1 MEYNKILFKDVS
13 MFSTDLELSD
23 DYVEGLNKPDEC
35 FDDIFSELMESA
47 VFLKEDSEKG
57 YKLSLIFS
65 DIEFDTSTL
74 FFSVI
79 CEYPEEDLKFSH
91 TYALSLISN
100 LPQSKI
106 VNFERKYEGVI
117 IQLEKCSFDKDF
129 DFFMRCFEP
138 VFTYGLGFV
147 FYFFHKYDGK
157 LEAVLDRNPLFEHL
171 FRLKHQYDN
180 LVAKTKD
187 FDRSVL
193 KAKEQLQKLRRR
205 HEKEIKELR
214 KGFVQEISRKD
225 VQNKE
230 FAEKLRTLKEDNIK
244 ALNDLKTY
252 RKQERE
258 NVKAQ
263 QDARDLDKK
272 FIELEDEIKNLRKQL
287 ADKDSEFD
295 RQVGIIE
302 KLRASKEKQER
313 KLKSLQEYLEFLEFQ
328 FEEMAENNERVVI
341 SDVKEFAQPL
351 EKTDS
356 FFRKLKGLKVLV
368 IGGHVNWQN
377 KLKEIYPEFSYIAS
391 DNVNFSVGMLKTAD
405 LVFFNILHCSHTLY
419 YKVKENINW
428 GRDKS
433 EYKDRLVYVN
443 SNSLEDFTLCLKEK
457 LM

>member
-1 MEYNKILFKDVS
+1 M
-13 MFSTDLELSD
+13 
-23 DYVEGLNKPDEC
+23 
-35 FDDIFSELMESA
+35 
-47 VFLKEDSEKG
+47 
-57 YKLSLIFS
+57 
-65 DIEFDTSTL
+65 
-74 FFSVI
+74 
-79 CEYPEEDLKFSH
+79 
-91 TYALSLISN
+91 
-100 LPQSKI
+100 
-106 VNFERKYEGVI
+106 
-117 IQLEKCSFDKDF
+117 
-129 DFFMRCFEP
+129 
-138 VFTYGLGFV
+138 
-147 FYFFHKYDGK
+147 
-157 LEAVLDRNPLFEHL
+157 
-171 FRLKHQYDN
+171 
-180 LVAKTKD
+180 
-187 FDRSVL
+187 
-193 KAKEQLQKLRRR
+193 
-205 HEKEIKELR
+205 
-214 KGFVQEISRKD
+214 
-225 VQNKE
+225 
-230 FAEKLRTLKEDNIK
+230 
-244 ALNDLKTY
+244 
-252 RKQERE
+252 
-258 NVKAQ
+258 
-263 QDARDLDKK
+263 
-272 FIELEDEIKNLRKQL
+272 EDEIKNLRKQL